1 MKPLNLREM
10 TPEEHKTIERWRHA
24 RTISAGLRQR
34 ATIIALAD
42 EEVRAPAIAPQV
54 HVDEETVRRW
64 MKRFNE
70 EGVEGLK
77 ERPPLG
83 APSHLQSGRGESAVQ
98 TALTDPQTL
107 DLPFANW
114 TLDRLVNYLKETKGL
129 QMKRNRL
136 GELLLAEGLRWR
148 KEERWFGERVNPDFA
163 KKGGHHDPLHRAPGG
178 QRRPL
183 SR

>member
-1 MKPLNLREM
+1 MRPLNLREM

-24 RTISAGLRQR
+24 QTVSAGLRQR

-42 EEVRAPAIAPQV
+42 EGVHAPAIAPQV

-77 ERPPLG
+77 ERPR
-83 APSHLQSGRGESAVQ
+83 SGRPATYSQEEVSLAVQ

-107 DLPFANW
+107 DLPFASW

-129 QMKRNRL
+129 QMKRSRL

-148 KEERWFGERVNPDFA
+148 KEERWFGERVDPDFA
-163 KKGGHHDPLHRAPGG
+163 KKRGPSPPSTPSPRRAA
-178 QRRPL
+178 
-183 SR
+183 SSSV